1 MSSGFACFAVLWL
14 LTVHGQREVQR
25 ALRVPAVAQP
35 LPPISE
41 TSKQEFKSLKTDER
55 FFFENS
61 PKCLTPSLDRAVQA
75 VPGEHVLWEEKGII
89 PALGRALF

>member
-1 MSSGFACFAVLWL
+1 M
-14 LTVHGQREVQR
+14 R
-25 ALRVPAVAQP
+25 
-35 LPPISE
+35 
-41 TSKQEFKSLKTDER
+41 D

-89 PALGRALF
+89 PALGRALFWQCLGIAISHFDFATVLWVLN

>member
-1 MSSGFACFAVLWL
+1 M
-14 LTVHGQREVQR
+14 R
-25 ALRVPAVAQP
+25 
-35 LPPISE
+35 
-41 TSKQEFKSLKTDER
+41 D